1 MSIVGYILG
10 LGDRHLSNIM
20 IQRFSGKVVH
30 IDFGDCFEVTMT
42 RDRFPEKV
50 PFRLTRVLVIAM
62 EACGIDGNYKFG
74 CENVM
79 RVLRQNKESLLAVLE
94 AFLSDPI
101 LNWRLLTDD
110 AIQVDGGADDGFLKI
125 DQGVKASLK
134 TITISKNMKDDAPK
148 PAAHEENFPSVGR
161 KEKELKQKLAEDEN
175 KGKKI
180 VNKNTEKAIA
190 RIRSKLNGRDF
201 KDEIPLNEEN
211 QVGKLIRQAT
221 SPENICQSFL
231 GWNPFV

>member
-1 MSIVGYILG
+1 
-10 LGDRHLSNIM
+10 
-20 IQRFSGKVVH
+20 
-30 IDFGDCFEVTMT
+30 
-42 RDRFPEKV
+42 
-50 PFRLTRVLVIAM
+50 LT
-62 EACGIDGNYKFG
+62 FF
-74 CENVM
+74 
-79 RVLRQNKESLLAVLE
+79 
-94 AFLSDPI
+94 FLTI
-101 LNWRLLTDD
+101 RLLTDD

>member
-1 MSIVGYILG
+1 V
-10 LGDRHLSNIM
+10 
-20 IQRFSGKVVH
+20 
-30 IDFGDCFEVTMT
+30 
-42 RDRFPEKV
+42 
-50 PFRLTRVLVIAM
+50 
-62 EACGIDGNYKFG
+62 
-74 CENVM
+74 
-79 RVLRQNKESLLAVLE
+79 
-94 AFLSDPI
+94 
-101 LNWRLLTDD
+101 
-110 AIQVDGGADDGFLKI
+110 FLKI

-148 PAAHEENFPSVGR
+148 QPAHEENFPSVGR